1 MLSKVHGISLLRN
14 VSIYILSIMLICSFG
29 SFVFA
34 KTKASSRKTAVKKR
48 SKKVQT
54 KKVQKQ
60 TKMEAKPSAAPKA
73 IGSNQPAANRMPK
86 KELIQFVITDL
97 HRGITRDQRLLKSPR
112 VVTLQVLSPR
122 RQLRESLWKGQSLQ
136 VFRMVPLNTPNIS
149 LAELFENDDMPDG
162 ELNIP
167 ELPPIRVAVGSLEI
181 KSVHGMTLQAIVKT
195 DDLASRDLFTQL
207 GEAKVVMIGDL
218 AERPQ
223 PQAKIEKPV
232 QRKTRKT
239 AKPTPFER
247 KEMRWQM

>member
-1 MLSKVHGISLLRN
+1 M
-14 VSIYILSIMLICSFG
+14 
-29 SFVFA
+29 
-34 KTKASSRKTAVKKR
+34 KKK
-48 SKKVQT
+48 SKKANQKTEV
-54 KKVQKQ
+54 KVSEDADSN
-60 TKMEAKPSAAPKA
+60 MSP
-73 IGSNQPAANRMPK
+73 SNQPVAKRLPK
-86 KELIQFVITDL
+86 RELIQFVITDL
-97 HRGITRDQRLLKSPR
+97 HRGVTRDQRLLKSPR

-122 RQLRESLWKGQSLQ
+122 RSLSESLWKGKSLQ
-136 VFRMVPLNTPNIS
+136 VFRMVPLNAPNIS
-149 LAELFENDDMPDG
+149 LAELFENDDMPEG

-223 PQAKIEKPV
+223 PKVEAVKRAP
-232 QRKTRKT
+232 RKARKT